1 MPLLKLETNVAI
13 SDEKKKSL
21 LPALSKIVAET
32 LGKPEDYVIVTI
44 NSSTIL
50 MAGKPGDA
58 AFVDVRSIGN
68 LSLAVNKQL
77 SKSICTLLKE
87 SLGLAPGCIFLNF
100 SDIDAANWGWKG
112 STFG

>member
-1 MPLLKLETNVAI
+1 MPLLKLETNVAL

-21 LPALSKIVAET
+21 LPALSKIMAET
-32 LGKPEDYVIVTI
+32 LGKPEEYVMVTI

-50 MAGKPGDA
+50 MAGKPADA

-68 LSLAVNKQL
+68 LSLATNKQL
-77 SKSICTLLKE
+77 SKNICTLLKD
-87 SLGLAPGCIFLNF
+87 SLGVATDCIFLNF